1 MTHWAM
7 VIDLRKCIGCETCKH
22 VCNDV
27 NDGEWRRVVDIKME
41 DNPKGQKVF
50 ITMGCM
56 HCVSPPC
63 LEVCPTG
70 ATKHRPDGI
79 VRIDQEL
86 CIGCGVCILACPYK
100 SRKITFEDKVL
111 HQIGHGQENPGR
123 KNPDRIGVCSK
134 CDFCFSFVDAGLK
147 KGLQP
152 GKDAEA
158 TPLCVRYCIAEALY
172 FGDLDD
178 PESEVSR
185 LILENKTSCLNEE
198 LGTEP
203 SVFYILNDQYCG

>member
-1 MTHWAM
+1 MTHWGM

-22 VCNDV
+22 VCSDV
-27 NDGEWRRVVDIKME
+27 NDDGWRRVVDIIME
-41 DNPKGQKVF
+41 DHSKRQKVF

-56 HCVSPPC
+56 HCVAPPC

-70 ATKHRPDGI
+70 ATQKRSDGI
-79 VRIDQEL
+79 VMIDHEL
-86 CIGCGVCILACPYK
+86 CVGCGACILACPYK
-100 SRKITFEDKVL
+100 SRKITSEEKILPQEFFEGKNPS
-111 HQIGHGQENPGR
+111 QENT
-123 KNPDRIGVCSK
+123 DRIGVSSK
-134 CDFCFSFVDAGLK
+134 CDFCLSCVDAGLK

-152 GKDAEA
+152 GKDYEA

-178 PESEVSR
+178 PEDEVSR
-185 LILENKTSCLNEE
+185 LIRENKTSCLSEE

-203 SVFYILNDQYCG
+203 SVFYIFE

>member
-1 MTHWAM
+1 MTHWGM

-22 VCNDV
+22 VCSDV
-27 NDGEWRRVVDIKME
+27 NDGGWRRVVDIIME
-41 DNPKGQKVF
+41 DSSKGQKVF

-56 HCVSPPC
+56 HCVAPPC

-79 VRIDQEL
+79 VKIDQEL
-86 CIGCGVCILACPYK
+86 CVGCGACILACPYK
-100 SRKITFEDKVL
+100 ARKITFENKIL
-111 HQIGHGQENPGR
+111 HQICHGQENPGR
-123 KNPDRIGVCSK
+123 ENPDRIGVCSK
-134 CDFCFSFVDAGLK
+134 CDFCFSCVDAGLK

-152 GKDAEA
+152 GKDSEA

-178 PESEVSR
+178 PEGEVAR
-185 LILENKTSCLNEE
+185 LIRENRTSCLNEE

-203 SVFYILNDQYCG
+203 SVFYIFE